1 MKLRL
6 ITERELR
13 DEDFW
18 LWANE
23 VINNFKDRPGPPI
36 MKKHFQELIDTGK
49 LIIADDLGYTKVITT
64 YEIIKG

>member
-13 DEDFW
+13 DKDYW

-23 VINNFKDRPGPPI
+23 VIENFKDRPGNPI
-36 MKKHFQELIDTGK
+36 EKKHFQELIDTGR
-49 LIIADDLGYTKVITT
+49 LVISDDLGYTKVTT
-64 YEIIKG
+64 IYEILK